1 MSRREGSGFD
11 VLSTHIMQN
20 LRLWFDEALV
30 GDAWQRG
37 VRCSIVDGV
46 VARID
51 TNVVSVDGDERHG
64 IGLPG
69 VPNVHSH
76 TFQRGMAGLSERRGP
91 GDDSFWTWRETM
103 YRFLERLT
111 PDDVEAIAAQAFVE
125 MLEAGFTRVGEFHYL
140 HHDPQGHPY
149 ASVAE
154 TATRVGAAAVE
165 TGIGLT
171 LLPCFYDHGDF
182 GGAPAVPGQR
192 RFLND
197 VDRFGRLL
205 EASRAL
211 VPEVPGLVVGVAPH
225 SLRAVAPAEL
235 EAIVAMAGESPVHI
249 HVAEQ
254 IREVDASRAWSGRA
268 PVEWLLEH
276 APVDGRWCLI
286 HATHATPDELSAV
299 AARGAVVGLCP
310 ISESSLGDGVFDG
323 VTFRAAGGRVAVG
336 TDSNVLIDAAG
347 ELRTLE
353 YSQRLARRARNV
365 LAAGPGASTGRTLF
379 DAVVAGG
386 ARALAHGTG
395 QLREGEPAD
404 LIALD
409 ASHPALASRT
419 GDARLDSWIVAARTS
434 PIDAVWVRGRQLVAG
449 GRHVRR
455 DAVERRFTRVLSSLL
470 A

>member
-1 MSRREGSGFD
+1 
-11 VLSTHIMQN
+11 MQP
-20 LRLWFDEALV
+20 LRLVFDDALV
-30 GDAWQRG
+30 GDTWRRG
-37 VRCSIVDGV
+37 VRCTIADGILTKIEVD
-46 VARID
+46 VAAG
-51 TNVVSVDGDERHG
+51 DGDERHA

-91 GDDSFWTWRETM
+91 GRDSFWTWRETM

-111 PDDVEAIAAQAFVE
+111 PDDIEAIAAQAFVE
-125 MLEAGFTRVGEFHYL
+125 MLEGGFTRAGEFHYL
-140 HHDPQGHPY
+140 HHDPDGRPY
-149 ASVAE
+149 ANLAE
-154 TATRVGAAAVE
+154 TAARIAAAAVE

-171 LLPCFYDHGDF
+171 LLPCFYAHGDF
-182 GGAPAVPGQR
+182 GGAPPLPGQR

-197 VDRFGRLL
+197 ADRFGRLL

-211 VPEVPGLVVGVAPH
+211 ARDVPGLGIGVAPH
-225 SLRAVAPAEL
+225 SLRAVTPAEL
-235 EAIVAMAGESPVHI
+235 DAILALAPDGPVHI

-254 IREVDASRAWSGRA
+254 TREVEACRAWSGRA
-268 PVEWLLEH
+268 PVAWLLEH
-276 APVDGRWCLI
+276 APVDGRWCLV
-286 HATHATPDELSAV
+286 HATHATPEELGAA

-310 ISESSLGDGVFDG
+310 ISESSLGDGIFDG
-323 VTFRAAGGRVAVG
+323 VAFTAAGGRFAIG
-336 TDSNVLIDAAG
+336 TDANILIDAAG

-353 YSQRLARRARNV
+353 YSQRLARRERNV
-365 LAAGPGASTGRTLF
+365 LAAGPETSTGRTLF

-395 QLREGEPAD
+395 RLREGDPAD

-409 ASHPALASRT
+409 ALHPALAGRT
-419 GDARLDSWIVAARTS
+419 GDAWLDSWMVAARTS
-434 PIDAVWVRGRQLVAG
+434 PIDAVWVRGRRLVEG

-455 DAVERRFTRVLSSLL
+455 EAIERRFARVLSALL